1 MENWKKALLA
11 GSAGAA
17 ALCFAKGKR
26 PAGVIAAGIG
36 LAVLAS
42 EYPRAF
48 DQIANM
54 TPGPLGR
61 GLRLVEFVSR
71 AGQKFAEGRD
81 QELEPLPDY
90 EA

>member
-1 MENWKKALLA
+1 MEKWPKALLV
-11 GSAGAA
+11 GYAGAA

-36 LAVLAS
+36 LVVLAA

-61 GLRLVEFVSR
+61 GLRLVEFVSH
-71 AGQKFAEGRD
+71 AGQKFIEGAD
-81 QELEPLPDY
+81 HELEPMPDY
-90 EA
+90 EV

>member
-1 MENWKKALLA
+1 MENWKKALLV

-17 ALCFAKGKR
+17 AVCFAKGKR

-36 LAVLAS
+36 LVVLAA

-61 GLRLVEFVSR
+61 GLRLVEFVSN
-71 AGQKFAEGRD
+71 AGQKFIDGTD
-81 QELEPLPDY
+81 HQLEPMSDY